1 MPKEASH
8 KLTETFVNSQHPPE
22 SRREIRDSELTGFML
37 RLEPSGRKTYYMQ
50 FDRTHK
56 RKVGNAEVLELK
68 IARNKAKVML
78 GDFIAGTD
86 KREQE
91 KKVKRLNLREFL
103 KDEYLS
109 WAEVNMRQGKQ
120 TIERLLASC
129 KPMLNIKLDRLTEK
143 KVEDWKSSRLKLGRA
158 DTTVKREV
166 TALKTAL
173 SRAKKWGFV
182 ESNPAIDVTVKID
195 SDLRV
200 RYLKPD
206 ERKRLLNALEARDE
220 KLRGERSK
228 ANEWRR
234 VRGYKELP
242 EITSFAD
249 YLHPLVLTVLNTGL
263 RRSEALSL
271 KWSNVDL
278 DVHKQAT
285 VLAAHSKKRKTRRV
299 QLNSFTVESL
309 KVWKKQ
315 GRGKGHVFPNP
326 ANGLRLQ
333 RIDTAWRTL
342 MKNAKLENFR
352 FHDLRHDY
360 ASQLVMKGV
369 DIYTVKEMMGH
380 STLDMTERYAHLDP
394 KRLAEAAEVLV

>member
-1 MPKEASH
+1 
-8 KLTETFVNSQHPPE
+8 
-22 SRREIRDSELTGFML
+22 
-37 RLEPSGRKTYYMQ
+37 
-50 FDRTHK
+50 
-56 RKVGNAEVLELK
+56 
-68 IARNKAKVML
+68 
-78 GDFIAGTD
+78 
-86 KREQE
+86 
-91 KKVKRLNLREFL
+91 
-103 KDEYLS
+103 
-109 WAEVNMRQGKQ
+109 
-120 TIERLLASC
+120 
-129 KPMLNIKLDRLTEK
+129 
-143 KVEDWKSSRLKLGRA
+143 VEDWKSSRLKLGRA

-173 SRAKKWGFV
+173 SRAQKWGFA
-182 ESNPAIDVTVKID
+182 ESNPALDVKVKID

-220 KLRGERSK
+220 KLRGERAK

-234 VRGYKELP
+234 VRGYDELP
-242 EITSFAD
+242 EITEYAD
-249 YLHPLVLTVLNTGL
+249 YLHPLVLTVINTGL

-271 KWSNVDL
+271 TWGNVDL
-278 DVHKQAT
+278 DEHQQAT
-285 VLAAHSKKRKTRRV
+285 VRAAHSKKRKTRRV
-299 QLNSFTVESL
+299 QLNSFTVDVL
-309 KVWKKQ
+309 KEWKKQ

-333 RIDTAWRTL
+333 RIDTAWRNL
-342 MKNAKLENFR
+342 MKSAKLENFR

-360 ASQLVMKGV
+360 ASQLVMRGV